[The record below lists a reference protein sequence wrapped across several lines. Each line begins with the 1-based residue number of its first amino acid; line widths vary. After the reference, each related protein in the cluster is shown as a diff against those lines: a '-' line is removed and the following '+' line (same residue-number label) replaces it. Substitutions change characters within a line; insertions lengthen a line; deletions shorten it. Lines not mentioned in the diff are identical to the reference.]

1 MGVVNNNAVI
11 ATTWSKEEVARIK
24 EWVSLLPNMRSLFLF
39 GGEEINGKTTVVMV
53 PDGSNEGWVES
64 DDGDELRNAFVT
76 ELEKANYD
84 DGSNPWS
91 FVEVGYGEFGQKVLR
106 GNCKN
111 CYDDSEYVGR
121 PK

>member
-1 MGVVNNNAVI
+1 MGKFA
-11 ATTWSKEEVARIK
+11 
-24 EWVSLLPNMRSLFLF
+24 
-39 GGEEINGKTTVVMV
+39 
-53 PDGSNEGWVES
+53 
-64 DDGDELRNAFVT
+64 
-76 ELEKANYD
+76 ANYD